1 MKRLSL
7 SLLMATFLISC
18 QEEASH
24 NDPTANYIKKN
35 SGNNGGIS
43 DNNSD
48 QNDPNNPTDAP
59 IDAGLGVLLF
69 AGAAY
74 GVKKIRNRKQKN

>member
-48 QNDPNNPTDAP
+48 
-59 IDAGLGVLLF
+59 
-69 AGAAY
+69 
-74 GVKKIRNRKQKN
+74 